1 MRLKNFAALAVLLVA
16 PLVGSAQTI
25 STVVGGG
32 PTGVQAR
39 VASIGGPTGVAEDA
53 AGNLYFLDNDHS
65 LLFKVDHTTSVL
77 TIIAGNGTSG
87 YSGDGGPA
95 TSAQLNQ
102 PTNLCL
108 DAAGNIF
115 IADSDNEIVREVAA
129 VTAGGMIAGDIYT
142 VAGIAGQNN
151 FSGDGGPATAA
162 NLNTPDGVFVDA
174 SGNLFIADRF
184 NYVVREVAGV
194 TAGGKIKGDIYTV
207 AGTTPSP
214 GTPVITHPGYS
225 GDGGAATAAKLDDP
239 YDVFADAAG
248 NLFIADSANNAIRE
262 VAAVTAGGKIAG
274 DIYTVAGT
282 GVAGSTG
289 DGGLATLA
297 KLNAPHALF
306 VDANENIFICDINN
320 QVIREVAGVNAGS
333 MVAGDIYTIA
343 GNIGLHG
350 YAGDGLPAT
359 DPGVRLSF
367 PAGVY
372 EDAIGNILIADNNS
386 DAVREVAAVTGTYF
400 GQSITAGDI
409 NTVAGNA
416 HFSFS
421 GDGGPA
427 TNAVIGIPA
436 GLSTDAAGNLFL
448 ADESFTSVVRE
459 VLALNGNIQTVA
471 GEPDDADYN
480 GDAQTATT
488 ALVNQ
493 PTGVFVDHSGNIFIA
508 DTQNHAV
515 REIAAATANGMI
527 AGEIY
532 TIAGVPGTPGFAND
546 TDLATTAD
554 LNAPEGVAVDQAGNI
569 FIADTGNSA
578 IREIPIA
585 TANGMIAGHLYT
597 IAGILNTPGSSG
609 QGGAANLAHLNH
621 PTSVFVDLSNNIF
634 IVDTGNDIVLEIP
647 STTVGLMTAGDI
659 YTVAGTA
666 TTAGYSGDTG
676 LATNAELNT
685 PFGIY
690 VDGAG
695 NLFISDTT
703 NNVVRKVTASTGII
717 STVAG
722 NSTAGFGGDGG
733 PAISAEMIQPLGLA
747 GGPAKNLL
755 ISDSGNSRV
764 RSVTNLLNTAHL
776 SATPSPLAFGS
787 QAENTT
793 SAALVLTL
801 TNTGTSSL
809 TVNNFTVG
817 GANAGDFAATSPAP
831 TCTGA
836 VLAAAATCTIN
847 VTFTPSTLTAETA
860 TISISDNANSPVIVN
875 LTGTGALPTA
885 TPSPTSIAFGNQII
899 STTSPAQ
906 VVTITNSSAVTLT
919 IASIAV
925 TGGNAGDFAQTN
937 TCSTPVPAAGT
948 CTISVTFTP
957 TVAGA
962 RASAVVVTDNAADS
976 PQSIAL
982 TGTGV
987 ATAAVVSLNPTS
999 LTFTSQ
1005 NTGTTSAAKTVT
1017 LTNTGNATLNITSI
1031 AVGGTNPG
1039 DFAQTNT
1046 CGTSVAASGTCTI
1059 SVTFSPTAAGAR
1071 AASVLLADNA
1081 NGSPQSIPL
1090 TGVGTVSA
1098 PTVSLSPTSLTFAS
1112 QLTTTASG
1120 AKTVTLSNTGNSTLT
1135 FTGGNAGISITGAN
1149 AADFSQTNTC
1159 GTSVAAG
1166 ANCVISVTFKPATGT
1181 STGVRAAAISIADN
1195 ATGSPQ
1201 TVALAGN
1208 GVSIALTATAASA
1221 TVTKGQTAT
1230 YNLQLAA
1237 TGGVSTDSFN
1247 VTVTCSGAPT
1257 LSTCTA
1263 PSAPVVVTPAAASTF
1278 KVTATT
1284 TAAGFLAP
1292 QPQSHFRMQPPAAL
1306 RTLPLGNLAM
1316 LLAILAMLVW
1326 MQNPAN
1332 RARAVRVTLVLGLVL
1347 LPISAAIF
1355 ASGCASAGSDHTPT
1369 SQGTPAGTYTLTV
1382 TASVGGTSQTTKLT
1396 LIVQ

>member
-1 MRLKNFAALAVLLVA
+1 MRLKNLAALAVLLVA

-32 PTGVQAR
+32 PNNVQAR
-39 VASIGGPTGVAEDA
+39 LASVGGPTGVAEDA

-65 LLFKVDHTTSVL
+65 LLFKVTPAGTL

-102 PTNLCL
+102 PTNFCL

-115 IADSDNEIVREVAA
+115 IADSDNELVREVAA
-129 VTAGGMIAGDIYT
+129 VTANGMTAGNIYT
-142 VAGIAGQNN
+142 VAGMAGQ
-151 FSGDGGPATAA
+151 SGFANDTGVATMAQ
-162 NLNTPDGVFVDA
+162 LNTPDGVFVDA
-174 SGNLFIADRF
+174 AGNLFIADRF
-184 NYVVREVAGV
+184 NYAIREVAGP
-194 TAGGKIKGDIYTV
+194 TPASGMLTGHIYTI
-207 AGTTPSP
+207 AGTLNVP
-214 GTPVITHPGYS
+214 GPLTS
-225 GDGGAATAAKLDDP
+225 GVPATSAHLNDP
-239 YDVFADAAG
+239 YDVFLDSAG
-248 NLFIADSANNAIRE
+248 NIFIADSANNAIRE
-262 VAAVTAGGKIAG
+262 IAAVTAGGKTAG

-289 DGGLATLA
+289 DLGPATSAL
-297 KLNAPHALF
+297 LNAPHALF
-306 VDANENIFICDINN
+306 VDASENIFICDINN
-320 QVIREVAGVNAGS
+320 QVIREVAGVTGTSFGQS
-333 MVAGDIYTIA
+333 MTAGDIYTIA
-343 GNIGLHG
+343 GTIGAHG
-350 YAGDGLPAT
+350 YAGDNGPAT
-359 DPGVRLSF
+359 SAQLSF

-372 EDAIGNILIADNNS
+372 QDATGNILIADNNS

-400 GQSITAGDI
+400 GQSITADNI
-409 NTVAGNA
+409 DTVAGNA

-436 GLSTDAAGNLFL
+436 GLSTDAAGDLFV
-448 ADESFTSVVRE
+448 ADESFTSVIRE
-459 VLALNGNIQTVA
+459 VLAAAPHNIQTVV
-471 GEPDDADYN
+471 GEPDN
-480 GDAQTATT
+480 GGYVNG
-488 ALVNQ
+488 ALASGLINQ
-493 PTGVFVDHSGNIFIA
+493 PFGVFVDHSGNLFIA
-508 DTQNHAV
+508 DTVNNAIREVPAV
-515 REIAAATANGMI
+515 SGNGMVV
-527 AGEIY
+527 GNIY
-532 TIAGVPGTPGFAND
+532 TIAGTGTAGTNGD
-546 TDLATTAD
+546 MGLATGAE
-554 LNAPEGVAVDQAGNI
+554 LNAPEGVAVDQAGNV

-578 IREIPIA
+578 IREIPVA
-585 TANGMIAGHLYT
+585 TANGMTAGHLYT
-597 IAGILNTPGSSG
+597 IAGTLNTPGSTGQSG
-609 QGGAANLAHLNH
+609 PASQVLLNH
-621 PTSVFVDLSNNIF
+621 PSSVFVDLSNNIYV
-634 IVDTGNDIVLEIP
+634 VDTGNDIVLEIP
-647 STTVGLMTAGDI
+647 STTIGLMTAGNI
-659 YTVAGTA
+659 YRVAGTVA
-666 TTAGYSGDTG
+666 TPGYSGNTG
-676 LATNAELNT
+676 SAINAELNA

-717 STVAG
+717 SLVAG
-722 NSTAGFGGDGG
+722 DNTAGFSGDGG

-747 GGPAKNLL
+747 GGPAGNLL
-755 ISDSGNSRV
+755 ISDSGNGRV
-764 RSVTNLLNTAHL
+764 RSVTNLLNSAHL

-801 TNTGTSSL
+801 TNVGTSSL

-817 GANAGDFAATSPAP
+817 GTNAGDFAATSPAP

-836 VLAAAATCTIN
+836 VLAATQTCTIN

-860 TISISDNANSPVIVN
+860 TITITDDANSPVVVT

-885 TPSPTSIAFGNQII
+885 TPSPTSLAFGNQILN
-899 STTSPAQ
+899 TTSPAQ

-919 IASIAV
+919 IASVAV

-957 TVAGA
+957 TASGA

-987 ATAAVVSLNPTS
+987 TTAAVVVLNPTS

-1005 NTGTTSAAKTVT
+1005 NTGTTSAAKTVM

-1031 AVGGTNPG
+1031 AVGGANAG

-1046 CGTSVAASGTCTI
+1046 CGTSVAAAGTCTI

-1071 AASVLLADNA
+1071 AASVLLTDNA
-1081 NGSPQSIPL
+1081 NGSPQSIL
-1090 TGVGTVSA
+1090 LAGVGAVSA
-1098 PTVSLSPTSLTFAS
+1098 PTLSLSPTSLAFAS
-1112 QLTTTASG
+1112 QLTTTAS
-1120 AKTVTLSNTGNSTLT
+1120 AVKTVTLSNTGNSALT
-1135 FTGGNAGISITGAN
+1135 VSGITVTGAN
-1149 AADFSQTNTC
+1149 AGDFAQTNTC

-1166 ANCVISVTFKPATGT
+1166 ANCVISVTFTPSASGA
-1181 STGVRAAAISIADN
+1181 RAAAISIADN

-1208 GVSIALTATAASA
+1208 GVSIALTATTASA
-1221 TVTKGQTAT
+1221 TVTAGQTAT

-1237 TGGVSTDSFN
+1237 TGGLSTDSFN

-1292 QPQSHFRMQPPAAL
+1292 QPQSQFRMQPPASL
-1306 RTLPLGNLAM
+1306 RSLPLASLAV
-1316 LLAILAMLVW
+1316 LFAILAMLTW

-1332 RARAVRVTLVLGLVL
+1332 RARAVRVTLVLALVL
-1347 LPISAAIF
+1347 LPVSAAIV
-1355 ASGCASAGSDHTPT
+1355 ASGCASAGSGSTTPPP
-1369 SQGTPAGTYTLTV
+1369 SGGTPAGTYTLTV
-1382 TASVGGTSQTTKLT
+1382 KAAVGGTSQTTKLT

>member
-1 MRLKNFAALAVLLVA
+1 MRLKNLAALAVLLIA
-16 PLVGSAQTI
+16 PLAGSAQTI
-25 STVVGGG
+25 TTVVGGG
-32 PTGVQAR
+32 PNNVSAR
-39 VASIGGPTGVAEDA
+39 TASIGGPSGVAKDA

-65 LLFKVDHTTSVL
+65 LLFKVDSTTSIL
-77 TIIAGNGTSG
+77 TIVAGNGSSG

-102 PTNLCL
+102 PTNFCL
-108 DAAGNIF
+108 DAGGNIF
-115 IADSDNEIVREVAA
+115 IADSDNELVREVPA
-129 VTAGGMIAGDIYT
+129 VTANGMTAGNIYT
-142 VAGIAGQNN
+142 VAGTPNV
-151 FSGDGGPATAA
+151 SSWTGDGGPATSAT
-162 NLNTPDGVFVDA
+162 LNTPDGVFVDT
-174 SGNLFIADRF
+174 SGNLYIADRF
-184 NYVVREVAGV
+184 NYVIREVAGV
-194 TAGGKIKGDIYTV
+194 TAGGKTKGDIYTI
-207 AGTTPSP
+207 AGTGLTL
-214 GTPVITHPGYS
+214 GYS
-225 GDGGAATAAKLDDP
+225 GDNGPATSAKLDDP
-239 YDVFADAAG
+239 YDVFLDSAG
-248 NLFIADSANNAIRE
+248 NIFIADSANNAIRE
-262 VAAVTAGGKIAG
+262 VAAVTAGGKTAG

-289 DGGLATLA
+289 DGGAATLA

-320 QVIREVAGVNAGS
+320 QVIREVAGVTAGS
-333 MVAGDIYTIA
+333 MTAGDIYTIA
-343 GNIGLHG
+343 GTIGAHG
-350 YAGDGLPAT
+350 YAGDNGPAT
-359 DPGVRLSF
+359 AAELSF

-372 EDAIGNILIADNNS
+372 EDAIGNIFIADNNS

-400 GQSITAGDI
+400 GQSITAGNID
-409 NTVAGNA
+409 TVAGNS

-427 TNAVIGIPA
+427 TNAVVGVPA
-436 GLSTDAAGNLFL
+436 GLSSDAAGNLYF
-448 ADESFTSVVRE
+448 ADQSPTSVVRE
-459 VLALNGNIQTVA
+459 VLAAAPHNIQTVA
-471 GEPDDADYN
+471 GEADNN
-480 GDAQTATT
+480 GYGGDGGPAATG
-488 ALVNQ
+488 LINQ
-493 PTGVFVDHSGNIFIA
+493 PFGVFVDHSGNLFIA
-508 DTQNHAV
+508 DTANNV
-515 REIAAATANGMI
+515 IREIPAVTANGMT
-527 AGEIY
+527 AGDIY
-532 TIAGVPGTPGFAND
+532 TIAGTGTAGFTGD
-546 TDLATTAD
+546 TGLATAAL

-578 IREIPIA
+578 IREIPVA
-585 TANGMIAGHLYT
+585 TANGMTAGHIYT
-597 IAGILNTPGSSG
+597 IAGTLNTSGSTG
-609 QGGAANLAHLNH
+609 DGAAAADALLNH
-621 PTSVFVDLSNNIF
+621 PNSVFVDLSNNIF
-634 IVDTGNDIVLEIP
+634 ITDTGNDTVREIAAITAG
-647 STTVGLMTAGDI
+647 SMTAGSI
-659 YTVAGTA
+659 YTVAGTP
-666 TTAGYSGDTG
+666 TTAGFSGDGG
-676 LATNAELNT
+676 LATAAQLSV

-695 NLFISDTT
+695 NLFIADTG
-703 NNVVRKVTASTGII
+703 NNVVRKVTASTGNI
-717 STVAG
+717 STVVG
-722 NSTAGFGGDGG
+722 DNTAGFSGDGG
-733 PAISAEMIQPLGLA
+733 PATSAEMIQPLGLA
-747 GGPAKNLL
+747 GGLAGNLL

-764 RSVTNLLNTAHL
+764 RSVTNLLNSAHL
-776 SATPSPLAFGS
+776 TATPNPLAFGS
-787 QAENTT
+787 QAENTA
-793 SAALVLTL
+793 SAALVVTL

-809 TVNNFTVG
+809 TVTNFTVG
-817 GANAGDFAATSPAP
+817 GANAGDFVATSPSP

-836 VLAAAATCTIN
+836 TLAAAATCTIN
-847 VTFTPSTLTAETA
+847 VIFTPTTLTAETA
-860 TISISDNANSPVIVN
+860 QISITDDANSPVLVN

-899 STTSPAQ
+899 NTTSPAQ
-906 VVTITNSSAVTLT
+906 MVTITNSSAVTLT
-919 IASIAV
+919 ITSVAV

-937 TCSTPVPAAGT
+937 TCSTPVAAGGT

-957 TVAGA
+957 TAVGA
-962 RASAVVVTDNAADS
+962 RASAVLVTDNAANS

-982 TGTGV
+982 SGTGV

-1005 NTGTTSAAKTVT
+1005 NTGTTSAAKTVV
-1017 LTNTGNATLNITSI
+1017 LTNTGNATLTITSI
-1031 AVGGTNPG
+1031 AVGGANAG

-1046 CGTSVAASGTCTI
+1046 CGASVAASGTCTI

-1071 AASVLLADNA
+1071 TASVLLTDNA
-1081 NGSPQSIPL
+1081 NGSPQSILL
-1090 TGVGTVSA
+1090 TGTGAVLA
-1098 PTVSLSPTSLTFAS
+1098 PTVSLSPASLTFAS
-1112 QLTTTASG
+1112 QLTTTAS
-1120 AKTVTLSNTGNSTLT
+1120 AVKTVTLSNTGNSALT
-1135 FTGGNAGISITGAN
+1135 FTGGNQAGISITGAN
-1149 AADFSQTNTC
+1149 AADFTQTNTC

-1181 STGVRAAAISIADN
+1181 STGARVAAISIADN

-1208 GVSIALTATAASA
+1208 GVSIALTATGSASA

-1278 KVTATT
+1278 KVTAST

-1292 QPQSHFRMQPPAAL
+1292 QPQSQFRMHPPASL
-1306 RTLPLGNLAM
+1306 RTLPLGSLAM

-1347 LPISAAIF
+1347 LPVSAAIF
-1355 ASGCASAGSDHTPT
+1355 ASGCASAGSGSNNNPPP
-1369 SQGTPAGTYTLTV
+1369 SGGTPSGTYTLTV
-1382 TASVGGTSQTTKLT
+1382 TAAVGGTSQTTKLT

>member
-1 MRLKNFAALAVLLVA
+1 MRLKNLAALAVLLVA
-16 PLVGSAQTI
+16 PLAGSAQTI
-25 STVVGGG
+25 TTVVGGG
-32 PTGVQAR
+32 PNNVQAR
-39 VASIGGPTGVAEDA
+39 TASIGGPSGVAEDA
-53 AGNLYFLDNDHS
+53 TGNLYFLDNDHS

-77 TIIAGNGTSG
+77 TIIAGNGSSG

-115 IADSDNEIVREVAA
+115 IADSDNELVREVAA
-129 VTAGGMIAGDIYT
+129 VTANGMIAGDIYT
-142 VAGIAGQNN
+142 VAGTPGVG
-151 FSGDGGPATAA
+151 SWTGDGGAATSAT
-162 NLNTPDGVFVDA
+162 LNTPDGVFVDA
-174 SGNLFIADRF
+174 AGNLYIADRF
-184 NYVVREVAGV
+184 NYVIREVAGV
-194 TAGGKIKGDIYTV
+194 TAGGKTKGDIYTI
-207 AGTTPSP
+207 AGTGLTL
-214 GTPVITHPGYS
+214 GYS
-225 GDGGAATAAKLDDP
+225 GDNGPATSAKLDDP
-239 YDVFADAAG
+239 YDVFLDTSG
-248 NLFIADSANNAIRE
+248 NIFIADSANNAIRE
-262 VAAVTAGGKIAG
+262 VAAVTAGGKTAG

-289 DGGLATLA
+289 DGGAATLA
-297 KLNAPHALF
+297 LLNAPHALF

-320 QVIREVAGVNAGS
+320 QVIREVAGVTAGS
-333 MVAGDIYTIA
+333 MTAGDIYTIA
-343 GNIGLHG
+343 GTIGAHG
-350 YAGDGLPAT
+350 YAGDGGLAT
-359 DPGVRLSF
+359 SAELSF

-400 GQSITAGDI
+400 SQSITAGDI
-409 NTVAGNA
+409 DTVVGNA

-427 TNAVIGIPA
+427 TNAVIGTPA
-436 GLSTDAAGNLFL
+436 GLATDTAGNLFL

-480 GDAQTATT
+480 GDAQPATT
-488 ALVNQ
+488 TLVNQ
-493 PTGVFVDHSGNIFIA
+493 PAGVFVDHAGNVFIA
-508 DTQNHAV
+508 DTQNHIV
-515 REIAAATANGMI
+515 
-527 AGEIY
+527 
-532 TIAGVPGTPGFAND
+532 
-546 TDLATTAD
+546 
-554 LNAPEGVAVDQAGNI
+554 
-569 FIADTGNSA
+569 
-578 IREIPIA
+578 REIPIA
-585 TANGMIAGHLYT
+585 TANGMIAGDVYT
-597 IAGILNTPGSSG
+597 IAGNPGTPGFTGPELNAPRGVFVDAAGNVFIADTGNSAVREIPIATANGMIAGNIYTIAGTLNTPGSSG
-609 QGGAANLAHLNH
+609 QGVPATQALLNQ
-621 PTSVFVDLSNNIF
+621 PSSVFVDLSNNIF
-634 IVDTGNDIVLEIP
+634 IVDTGNDIVREIAA
-647 STTVGLMTAGDI
+647 TTAGSMIAGDI

-666 TTAGYSGDTG
+666 TTAGYSGDNG
-676 LATNAELNT
+676 AATSAELSA

-695 NLFISDTT
+695 NLFISDTA
-703 NNVVRKVTASTGII
+703 NNVVRKVNASTGNIT
-717 STVAG
+717 TVAG
-722 NSTAGFGGDGG
+722 NNTAGFSGDGG
-733 PAISAEMIQPLGLA
+733 PATSAEMIQPLGLA
-747 GGPAKNLL
+747 GGPAANLL

-764 RSVTNLLNTAHL
+764 RSVTNQLNNAHL
-776 SATPSPLAFGS
+776 TATPNPLAFGS
-787 QAENTT
+787 QAENTA
-793 SAALVLTL
+793 SAALVVTL

-809 TVNNFTVG
+809 TVTAFTVG
-817 GANAGDFAATSPAP
+817 GTNSADFTTPST

-836 VLAAAATCTIN
+836 TLAAAATCTIN
-847 VTFTPSTLTAETA
+847 VIFTPTTLTAETA
-860 TISISDNANSPVIVN
+860 QISITDDANSPVLVN

-885 TPSPTSIAFGNQII
+885 TPSSTTLAFGNQII
-899 STTSPAQ
+899 NTTSPAQ

-919 IASIAV
+919 IASITV
-925 TGGNAGDFAQTN
+925 TGGNAGDFAQGN
-937 TCSTPVPAAGT
+937 TCSAPVPSAGT

-957 TVAGA
+957 TAVGA

-982 TGTGV
+982 SGTGV

-999 LTFTSQ
+999 LTFASQ
-1005 NTGTTSAAKTVT
+1005 NTNTTSAAKTVT
-1017 LTNTGNATLNITSI
+1017 VTNTGNATLNISSI
-1031 AVGGTNPG
+1031 TIGGTNPG
-1039 DFAQTNT
+1039 DFAQNNT
-1046 CGTSVAASGTCTI
+1046 CATPVAANGTCTI

-1071 AASVLLADNA
+1071 AASVLLTDNA
-1081 NGSPQSIPL
+1081 NGSPQSILL
-1090 TGVGTVSA
+1090 TGVGAVSA

-1112 QLTTTASG
+1112 QLTTTAS
-1120 AKTVTLSNTGNSTLT
+1120 AVKTVTLSNTGNSSLT
-1135 FTGGNAGISITGAN
+1135 FTGGNVGISITGAN
-1149 AADFSQTNTC
+1149 AADFTQTNTC

-1201 TVALAGN
+1201 TVVLAGN
-1208 GVSIALTATAASA
+1208 GVSIALTTTTASA
-1221 TVTKGQTAT
+1221 TVTPGQTAT

-1263 PSAPVVVTPAAASTF
+1263 PSAPVVVTPAAASKF
-1278 KVTATT
+1278 NVTATT

-1292 QPQSHFRMQPPAAL
+1292 QPQSQFRMQPPASL
-1306 RTLPLGNLAM
+1306 RTLPLGSLAM

-1347 LPISAAIF
+1347 LPVSAAIF
-1355 ASGCASAGSDHTPT
+1355 ASGCASAGSGSNNTPPP
-1369 SQGTPAGTYTLTV
+1369 SGGTPAGTYTLTV